1 MSSAE
6 VHPLTIMH
14 RAMAIPNARRDSVD
28 ARSAQLV
35 LRDQKQDG
43 AIYVPAPNPAR
54 IILAESC
61 AVGKNAHSAVYASRA
76 VVTTRA
82 DDDGWDVLGRVIA
95 MEAPYAVEFAK
106 AGTALPR

>member
-35 LRDQKQDG
+35 LRDQKQGG
-43 AIYVPAPNPAR
+43 AI
-54 IILAESC
+54 
-61 AVGKNAHSAVYASRA
+61 
-76 VVTTRA
+76 
-82 DDDGWDVLGRVIA
+82 
-95 MEAPYAVEFAK
+95 
-106 AGTALPR
+106 